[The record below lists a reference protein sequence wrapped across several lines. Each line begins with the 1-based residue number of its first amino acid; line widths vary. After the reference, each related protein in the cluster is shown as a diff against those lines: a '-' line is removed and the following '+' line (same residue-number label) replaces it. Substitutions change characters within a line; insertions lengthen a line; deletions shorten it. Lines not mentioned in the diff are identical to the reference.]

1 MNYKE
6 NLKNI
11 KTFIFDYDGVI
22 SDGRIWVIDG
32 ERDQV
37 RSSSVKDGYAL
48 HYAIRKGYRIAII
61 SGGKGEPMRI
71 RLKNLGI
78 KDSDIFQAVGN
89 KMEVFEKY
97 CAEHNI
103 DPKTVLYMGDDIPDY
118 TVMQN
123 VGIATCPADAVP
135 EIKEVAHYIS
145 HQKGG
150 HGCVRDVIEQVMKVH
165 GDWMSDDAVIWKT
178 P

>member
-22 SDGRIWVIDG
+22 SDGKVWVID
-32 ERDQV
+32 ENDQI
-37 RSSSVKDGYAL
+37 RNSDVKDGYAL
-48 HYAIRKGYRIAII
+48 HHAVKKGYRIAII
-61 SGGKGEPMRI
+61 SGGKGDSMRL
-71 RLKNLGI
+71 RLNNLGVT
-78 KDSDIFQAVGN
+78 DVFQGVGN
-89 KMEVFEKY
+89 KLQIFDEY

-118 TVMQN
+118 EVMKK
-123 VGIATCPADAVP
+123 VGIATCPSDAVF
-135 EIKEVAHYIS
+135 EIKSIAHYIS

-150 HGCVRDVIEQVMKVH
+150 EGCVRDVIEQVMKVH
-165 GDWMSDDAVIWKT
+165 GHWMDDAAFTW
-178 P
+178 

>member
-37 RSSSVKDGYAL
+37 RSSSVKDGYAM

-61 SGGKGEPMRI
+61 SGGKGDPMRI
-71 RLKNLGI
+71 RLNNLGI
-78 KDSDIFQAVGN
+78 KNSDIFQGVGN
-89 KMEVFEKY
+89 KMDVFEKY
-97 CAEHNI
+97 CSDHQI
-103 DPKTVLYMGDDIPDY
+103 DPQTVLYMGDDIPDY

-150 HGCVRDVIEQVMKVH
+150 YGCVRDVIEQVMKVH
-165 GDWMSDDAVIWKT
+165 GDWMSEDAVIWKA